1 MYHILEPPL
10 HYEKISH
17 SIAKRF
23 LKFILFGGPSKIRPR
38 TGVQKLIEG
47 YWKRTYILLFISFG
61 SVLFFSLFFSCGGD
75 NVRQT
80 NKCSGLRVGS
90 RVQFTAKIEVL
101 KCPKDPREWDQ
112 TIEIYPVGINE
123 KVVVDLSM
131 MCQCDCEKP
140 GNPVNNSSKLT
151 EMFELVK

>member
-23 LKFILFGGPSKIRPR
+23 LNHSVRWSFEDQTKNRSSKIDR
-38 TGVQKLIEG
+38 GVLN
-47 YWKRTYILLFISFG
+47 TYILLFISFG
-61 SVLFFSLFFSCGGD
+61 SVFFSLFFSCGGD

-140 GNPVNNSSKLT
+140 GNPVNNSSKLA